1 MAAAMT
7 GSPLL
12 KATGLWLRTSA
23 RGSEYLVG
31 RLGGLKILVM
41 TNRDKVADEDPSHI
55 LYPRC
60 GGRAPV
66 TGPSPYFSTQD
77 GGVRPAVGPA
87 AAAVFAL
94 EGTFAELG

>member
-1 MAAAMT
+1 MRGLSSVHLIVIDEAARVDDD
-7 GSPLL
+7 LL
-12 KATGLWLRTSA
+12 ATTRPMLAFS
-23 RGSEYLVG
+23 
-31 RLGGLKILVM
+31 
-41 TNRDKVADEDPSHI
+41 N
-55 LYPRC
+55 PRC
-60 GGRAPV
+60 SGRAPV